1 MPRRD
6 VLTSFAPRFAMDNDP
21 TPPTVGAD
29 SKRKTRLE
37 QGMAIAVLVLLVI
50 GTFVV
55 MRPFLT
61 ALCWAAVLCFSLWPV
76 QRRLVVWLNG
86 RRTLAALITTL
97 TVTLIL
103 VAPFVIIGFSIAD
116 DARALTQATQ
126 KWIEGGPP
134 APPKWLDRI
143 PIVGT
148 RAKVYWEEFAAE
160 AFELARKV
168 KVAAVKS
175 DAPPGATEPP
185 LVFEQPLPSAAEA
198 GEPKLV
204 NALKKLFART
214 RVWLVAAGIAIGKG
228 VVEVGL
234 SVFLAFFIFRDGGAA
249 ADRLRAGIDRISGDR
264 GKHLLEVA
272 GNTVRG
278 VVYGILGTA
287 LVQAIFAGIGFVIA
301 GVPGAALLALLTFFL
316 SVVPMGP
323 PLVWVP
329 AVIWLFSEGF
339 TGRAIFMLVWGL
351 IVSSVDN
358 LVKPWLIS
366 QGSELPFVLIFFGVI
381 GGALAFGF
389 IGVFLGPTV
398 LAVLYRLIEE
408 WSRVP
413 GPLRDSSR
421 LPAANPEP

>member
-1 MPRRD
+1 
-6 VLTSFAPRFAMDNDP
+6 
-21 TPPTVGAD
+21 
-29 SKRKTRLE
+29 
-37 QGMAIAVLVLLVI
+37 IAVLVLLVI
-50 GTFVV
+50 GSFVV
-55 MRPFLT
+55 IRPFLT

-76 QRRLVVWLNG
+76 QRKLVAVLKG
-86 RRTLAALITTL
+86 RRTLAALITTI
-97 TVTLIL
+97 TVTLVL
-103 VAPFVIIGFSIAD
+103 VAPFVVIGFSIAD
-116 DARALTQATQ
+116 DARTLAQGAQ

-134 APPKWLDRI
+134 PPPKWLERI
-143 PIVGT
+143 PIVGG
-148 RAKVYWEEFAAE
+148 RAKVYWQEFATE
-160 AFELARKV
+160 AFELAQKV
-168 KVAAVKS
+168 KRAAVTS
-175 DAPPGATEPP
+175 EEGSTESRPTEPP
-185 LVFEQPLPSAAEA
+185 AAVEQPLPATTEPAQ
-198 GEPKLV
+198 PKLV
-204 NALKKLFART
+204 NTLKSIFAQTRT
-214 RVWLVAAGIAIGKG
+214 WLVAAGIAIGKG

-249 ADRLRAGIDRISGDR
+249 ADRLRASIDRIAGDR

-287 LVQAIFAGIGFVIA
+287 LVQAIFAGVGFVIA

-323 PLVWVP
+323 PLVWIP

-358 LVKPWLIS
+358 VVKPWLIS
-366 QGSELPFVLIFFGVI
+366 QGSALPFVLIFFGVI
-381 GGALAFGF
+381 GGAITFGF
-389 IGVFLGPTV
+389 IGVFLGPTI

-413 GPLRDSSR
+413 GPLVA
-421 LPAANPEP
+421 PKEVKTG

>member
-1 MPRRD
+1 
-6 VLTSFAPRFAMDNDP
+6 MDNTPDP
-21 TPPTVGAD
+21 TSAATPVI
-29 SKRKTRLE
+29 KRKTRLE
-37 QGMAIAVLVLLVI
+37 QGMAIAVLMLLVV
-50 GTFVV
+50 GSFVV
-55 MRPFLT
+55 MRPFLS
-61 ALCWAAVLCFSLWPV
+61 ALCWAAVLCFCLWPM
-76 QRRLVVWLNG
+76 QRKLVALLNG

-103 VAPFVIIGFSIAD
+103 VAPFVVIGMSIAD
-116 DARALTQATQ
+116 DARTLAQATQ

-134 APPKWLDRI
+134 APPKWLNRI
-143 PIVGT
+143 PIVGS
-148 RAKVYWEEFAAE
+148 RATLYWEEFATE
-160 AFELARKV
+160 AFDLAQKV
-168 KVAAVKS
+168 KRAAVKS
-175 DAPPGATEPP
+175 DAPTEQISEPP
-185 LVFEQPLPSAAEA
+185 PELEQPLPSTAEA
-198 GEPKLV
+198 GEPKIV
-204 NALKKLFART
+204 NALKKVFART
-214 RVWLVAAGIAIGKG
+214 RMWLVAAGIAIGKG

-249 ADRLRAGIDRISGDR
+249 ADRLRTGINRIAGDR

-287 LVQAIFAGIGFVIA
+287 LVQAIFAGVGFVIA

-323 PLVWVP
+323 PLIWIP

-339 TGRAIFMLVWGL
+339 TGRGIFMLIWGL

-358 LVKPWLIS
+358 FVKPWLIS
-366 QGSELPFVLIFFGVI
+366 QGSALPFVLIFFGVI
-381 GGALAFGF
+381 GGAIAFGF
-389 IGVFLGPTV
+389 IGVFLGPTI

-413 GPLRDSSR
+413 GTLVA
-421 LPAANPEP
+421 PAEGANPESPI

>member
-1 MPRRD
+1 
-6 VLTSFAPRFAMDNDP
+6 MDN
-21 TPPTVGAD
+21 TPPTPGTAPEN
-29 SKRKTRLE
+29 KRKTRME
-37 QGMAIAVLVLLVI
+37 QGLAIAVLVLLVI
-50 GTFVV
+50 GSFVV
-55 MRPFLT
+55 MRPFLS
-61 ALCWAAVLCFSLWPV
+61 ALCWAAVLCFCLWPM
-76 QRRLVVWLNG
+76 QRKLVAVLNG

-103 VAPFVIIGFSIAD
+103 VAPFVVIGFSIAD
-116 DARALTQATQ
+116 DARTLAQATQ
-126 KWIEGGPP
+126 KWIEDGPP
-134 APPKWLDRI
+134 APPKWLNRI
-143 PIVGT
+143 PIVGG
-148 RAKVYWEEFAAE
+148 RATVYWEEFANE

-168 KVAAVKS
+168 KHAAVKS
-175 DAPPGATEPP
+175 EEIPEQVDQPLPEAVQPLPATTEATEP
-185 LVFEQPLPSAAEA
+185 
-198 GEPKLV
+198 KIV
-204 NALKKLFART
+204 NALKKVFART
-214 RVWLVAAGIAIGKG
+214 RTWLVAAGIAIGRG

-249 ADRLRAGIDRISGDR
+249 AERLRTGINRIAGDR

-287 LVQAIFAGIGFVIA
+287 LVQAIFAGLGFIIA

-323 PLVWVP
+323 PLIWIP

-339 TGRAIFMLVWGL
+339 TGRGIFMLIWGL
-351 IVSSVDN
+351 IISSVDN

-366 QGSELPFVLIFFGVI
+366 QGSALPFVLIFFGVI
-381 GGALAFGF
+381 GGAIAFGF
-389 IGVFLGPTV
+389 IGVFLGPTL

-413 GPLRDSSR
+413 GR
-421 LPAANPEP
+421 LVAPAEGADAQTPI

>member
-1 MPRRD
+1 
-6 VLTSFAPRFAMDNDP
+6 MDNDP
-21 TPPTVGAD
+21 GSPTVPAD

-37 QGMAIAVLVLLVI
+37 QAMAVAVLVLLVM
-50 GTFVV
+50 GAFVV
-55 MRPFLT
+55 MRPFLS
-61 ALCWAAVLCFSLWPV
+61 ALCWAAVLCFCLWPV
-76 QRRLVVWLNG
+76 QRKLVTWLGG

-103 VAPFVIIGFSIAD
+103 VAPFVIIGMSIAD
-116 DARALTQATQ
+116 DARALGKAAQ
-126 KWIEGGPP
+126 KWIEAGPP
-134 APPKWLDRI
+134 APPKWLDRV
-143 PIVGT
+143 PIVGA
-148 RAKVYWEEFAAE
+148 RARVYWQEFATE
-160 AFELARKV
+160 AFELAQKV

-175 DAPPGATEPP
+175 DEAADPVAPPPA
-185 LVFEQPLPSAAEA
+185 LDQPLPSTTEA

-204 NALKKLFART
+204 NALKKVFART

-249 ADRLRAGIDRISGDR
+249 ADRLRTGIDRIAGDR

-323 PLVWVP
+323 PLVWIP

-358 LVKPWLIS
+358 FVKPWLIS
-366 QGSELPFVLIFFGVI
+366 QGSALPFVLIFFGVI
-381 GGALAFGF
+381 GGALSFGF
-389 IGVFLGPTV
+389 IGVFLGPTI
-398 LAVLYRLIEE
+398 LAVLFRLIEE

-413 GPLRDSSR
+413 GPLVAPTETAQPS
-421 LPAANPEP
+421 A

>member
-1 MPRRD
+1 
-6 VLTSFAPRFAMDNDP
+6 MDNAP
-21 TPPTVGAD
+21 GSPGVPAD
-29 SKRKTRLE
+29 SKRKTRIE
-37 QGMAIAVLVLLVI
+37 QGMAVAVLVLLVI
-50 GTFVV
+50 GSFVV
-55 MRPFLT
+55 IRPFLS
-61 ALCWAAVLCFSLWPV
+61 ALCWAAVLCFCLWPM
-76 QRRLVVWLNG
+76 QRKLVTLLNG

-116 DARALTQATQ
+116 DARALAQAAQ
-126 KWIEGGPP
+126 KWIEAGPP
-134 APPKWLDRI
+134 PPPKWFDRV
-143 PIVGT
+143 PIVGG
-148 RAKVYWEEFAAE
+148 RAKVYWQEFASD
-160 AFELARKV
+160 AFDLAQKV
-168 KVAAVKS
+168 KRAAVS
-175 DAPPGATEPP
+175 DAPPEQVEPP
-185 LVFEQPLPSAAEA
+185 PVVPEQPLPATTEP

-204 NALKKLFART
+204 NTLKNVFSRT
-214 RVWLVAAGIAIGKG
+214 RMWLVVAGIAIGKG

-249 ADRLRAGIDRISGDR
+249 ADRLRAGIDRIAGDR

-287 LVQAIFAGIGFVIA
+287 LVQAIMAGVGFVIA

-323 PLVWVP
+323 PLVWIP
-329 AVIWLFSEGF
+329 AVIWLFSQGF
-339 TGRAIFMLVWGL
+339 TGRAIFMLIWGL

-358 LVKPWLIS
+358 VVKPWLIS
-366 QGSELPFVLIFFGVI
+366 QGSALPFVLIFFGVI
-381 GGALAFGF
+381 GGALSFGF
-389 IGVFLGPTV
+389 IGVFLGPTL

-413 GPLRDSSR
+413 GPLVAPVES
-421 LPAANPEP
+421 PK